1 MSHKSSRRDFL
12 HGKSAL
18 AALGDLVLGA
28 LPAGDVPPA
37 ADGLSP
43 PEPAAA
49 DDREDYFLHVGRQAM
64 AARFEIFFNVGQY
77 GQAVEAALEALDE
90 VDRLEER
97 LSFFR
102 PASQLSAVNLLAG
115 EGPVT
120 VEPALFELLQFAVAL
135 SRETD
140 GAFDITSTPLW
151 EAWGFSRRQGRIP
164 ADGEIAAAR
173 ANVGSHLVEL
183 DPQRRTVRFRQPG
196 VRLNLGS
203 IGKGFAL
210 DRCAEILAARGIDD
224 FLVHGGMSSILA
236 RGAQLSTLAGTP
248 AEVPADTAVAPPAE
262 PPDGSWIV
270 GIRHPLRPD
279 RRLAELQVSNQ
290 ALGTSGSQAQ
300 SFWHEGKRYGH
311 ILDPRSGRPA
321 LGVFSTTVLAPTALL
336 ADALSTAFYVM
347 PHEAVLDYCGR
358 HPEVAAILLRPA
370 RCRGGFELQ
379 TAGLRPG
386 QLTLLSPVDA
396 PAAR

>member
-1 MSHKSSRRDFL
+1 
-12 HGKSAL
+12 
-18 AALGDLVLGA
+18 
-28 LPAGDVPPA
+28 
-37 ADGLSP
+37 
-43 PEPAAA
+43 
-49 DDREDYFLHVGRQAM
+49 M

-77 GQAVEAALEALDE
+77 GQAVEAAVEALDE
-90 VDRLEER
+90 VDRLEGR

-102 PASQLSAVNLLAG
+102 PASKLSAVNLLAG

-120 VEPALFELLQFAVAL
+120 VEPDLFELLQFAVEL
-135 SRETD
+135 SRETE

-151 EAWGFSRRQGRIP
+151 EVWGFSRRQGRLP
-164 ADGEIAAAR
+164 AEEEIAAAR

-183 DPQRRTVRFRQPG
+183 DPQRQTVRFRQPG

-210 DRCAEILAARGIDD
+210 DRCAQLLAARGVGD
-224 FLVHGGMSSILA
+224 FLIHGGMSSILG
-236 RGAQLSTLAGTP
+236 RGAQVSTLAAGALP
-248 AEVPADTAVAPPAE
+248 GQEAEAGAE
-262 PPDGSWIV
+262 AEGLGGSWLV

-279 RRLAELQVSNQ
+279 RRLAELRLCDQ

-311 ILDPRSGRPA
+311 ILDPRTGRPA
-321 LGVFSTTVLAPTALL
+321 LGVFSTTVLAPTALQ

-347 PHEAVLDYCGR
+347 PHEAVLDYCRR

-370 RCRGGFELQ
+370 RRRGGFELQ

-386 QLTLLSPVDA
+386 QLTLLEPIDA
-396 PAAR
+396 PTQAG